1 MNKYMSP
8 REQEQFR
15 KDLRSEW
22 RIETGLFTFLSF
34 LMGALLMLVVQ
45 LH

>member
-8 REQEQFR
+8 KEQLQYR

-22 RIETGLFTFLSF
+22 RIETTLFTFLSF

-45 LH
+45 LT